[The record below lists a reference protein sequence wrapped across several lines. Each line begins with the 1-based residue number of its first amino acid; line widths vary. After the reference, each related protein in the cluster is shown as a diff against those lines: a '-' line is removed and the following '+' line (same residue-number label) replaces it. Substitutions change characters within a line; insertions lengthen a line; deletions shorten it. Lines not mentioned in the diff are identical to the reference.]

1 MTAGAY
7 FSFAIFALYLGLG
20 IFLAWRSGG
29 KEGPLGQAHA
39 YFGAIYAI
47 IGFSYLFTGLQQVCY
62 ELGNVQAS
70 EACAFLAQCVAFTV
84 TIPAAFFASFLLFG
98 NPRLSRYLMILYVAV
113 TCLAVGLT
121 GSSELSVTEYSWGS
135 AWDFS
140 SVFLKLFYILA
151 GAVPALVALVGFVVL
166 IVRPLDSRAARYR
179 VLFVA
184 LSFSFILIAWV
195 VMPSDNELVVVLS
208 RVIALLG
215 AVCGYLAY
223 YQPRRAED

>member
-20 IFLAWRSGG
+20 VFLAWRSGG
-29 KEGPLGQAHA
+29 KEGSLGRAHA

-62 ELGNVQAS
+62 ELGKVPAA
-70 EACAFLAQCVAFTV
+70 EACAFLAQCVAFSV

-98 NPRLSRYLMILYVAV
+98 NPQLSRYLMILYVAV

-121 GSSELSVTEYSWGS
+121 GSSTLSITEYSWGS

-140 SVFLKLFYILA
+140 SVFLKLFYIVA
-151 GAVPALVALVGFVVL
+151 GAIPALAALVGFVVL
-166 IVRPLDSRAARYR
+166 IVGPMASRSARYR

-184 LSFSFILIAWV
+184 LSFACILVAWV
-195 VMPSDNELVVVLS
+195 VMPSDNELLVVLS
-208 RVIALLG
+208 RVMALLG

-223 YQPRRAED
+223 YQPRRLEN